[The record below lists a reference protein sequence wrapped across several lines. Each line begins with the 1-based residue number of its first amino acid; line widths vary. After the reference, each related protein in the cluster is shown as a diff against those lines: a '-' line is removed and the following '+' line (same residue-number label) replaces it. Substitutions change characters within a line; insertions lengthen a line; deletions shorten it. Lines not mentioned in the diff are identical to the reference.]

1 MPLTNGIRYLS
12 STDRDWNL
20 VPQSNYSESSAWPN
34 EESKTVLDSLIHGAK
49 FSILESGLLSFGIQT
64 PALGIRNVTS
74 IKKKQV
80 CNPESKFHSW
90 ITHGLNCNVC
100 KERSYKDSM
109 NTSITFSL
117 ADEHHRGS
125 WNTCECHETKNQFLQ
140 CFCK

>member
-74 IKKKQV
+74 IKKNKFVIQ
-80 CNPESKFHSW
+80 NPSF
-90 ITHGLNCNVC
+90 ILGLP
-100 KERSYKDSM
+100 M
-109 NTSITFSL
+109 
-117 ADEHHRGS
+117 G
-125 WNTCECHETKNQFLQ
+125 
-140 CFCK
+140 